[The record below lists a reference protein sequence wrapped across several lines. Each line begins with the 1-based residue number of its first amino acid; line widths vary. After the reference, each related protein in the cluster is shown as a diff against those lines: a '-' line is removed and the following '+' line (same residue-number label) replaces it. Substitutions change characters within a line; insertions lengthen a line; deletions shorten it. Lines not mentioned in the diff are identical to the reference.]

1 MKISGSAVL
10 HAPPEQ
16 VWQAINDPVVLA
28 RVIPGCDAL
37 NPLGESHFGMTV
49 TLGVAA
55 IKGSYT
61 GEVRL
66 SDLVEPSSLT
76 MRANGSGGPGT
87 VDTTVLVTLG
97 SPGDG
102 TTLLEYQADAVV
114 GGMVGG
120 VGQRV
125 LTGVAKKTA
134 GLFFSAID
142 DVLTGKKVLEPAAA
156 PASSPGVAAAGT
168 APAAVT
174 TGVTGAAPTAAA
186 GTSVVPAPAGR
197 RLDLLAAAAFGAVSM
212 AIGVLIGARAGRAR
226 NGR

>member
-10 HAPPEQ
+10 HAPAAQ
-16 VWQAINDPVVLA
+16 VWQAINSPEVLA

-37 NPLGESHFGMTV
+37 HPLGEGHFGMTV

-66 SDLVEPSSLT
+66 TDLVEPASLT

-87 VDTTVLVTLG
+87 VDTTVLVTLAE
-97 SPGDG
+97 PGDG
-102 TTLLEYQADAVV
+102 TTLLEYHADAAV

-142 DVLTGKKVLEPAAA
+142 DVLTGVKVVDTGASAARQDAPAAVATVPAAA
-156 PASSPGVAAAGT
+156 PGVAVT
-168 APAAVT
+168 AS
-174 TGVTGAAPTAAA
+174 APVLTAA
-186 GTSVVPAPAGR
+186 TR

-212 AIGVLIGARAGRAR
+212 AIGVLIGARAGRG
-226 NGR
+226 GR

>member
-10 HAPPEQ
+10 HAPPDQ
-16 VWQAINDPVVLA
+16 VWQAINSPEVLA
-28 RVIPGCDAL
+28 RVIPGCDVLHAL
-37 NPLGESHFGMTV
+37 GDGHFGMTV

-66 SDLVEPSSLT
+66 SDRVEPSSLT

-87 VDTTVLVTLG
+87 VDTTVLVTLA

-125 LTGVAKKTA
+125 LTSVAKKTA

-142 DVLTGKKVLEPAAA
+142 DVLTGKKSL
-156 PASSPGVAAAGT
+156 S
-168 APAAVT
+168 APAAEGVATSGIAPVT
-174 TGVTGAAPTAAA
+174 VMTGATGAVPAAVA
-186 GTSVVPAPAGR
+186 GTSVVPPLVGR

-212 AIGVLIGARAGRAR
+212 AIGVLIGVRAGR
-226 NGR
+226 GRDGR

>member
-10 HAPPEQ
+10 HAPPER
-16 VWQAINDPVVLA
+16 VWQAINSPDVLSA
-28 RVIPGCDAL
+28 VIPGCDAL
-37 NPLGESHFGMTV
+37 LPLGDGHFGMTV

-76 MRANGSGGPGT
+76 MRATGSGGPGT

-125 LTGVAKKTA
+125 LAAVAKKTA
-134 GLFFSAID
+134 GLFFAAID
-142 DVLTGKKVLEPAAA
+142 DVLTGNRVVAPGTGPAAPVSVAAPAVPAGTPVAAAA
-156 PASSPGVAAAGT
+156 P
-168 APAAVT
+168 
-174 TGVTGAAPTAAA
+174 
-186 GTSVVPAPAGR
+186 VPPAGGSAR

-212 AIGVLIGARAGRAR
+212 AIGVLIGARAGRPDAA
-226 NGR
+226 GRSGR

>member
-16 VWQAINDPVVLA
+16 VWQAINSPDVLSA
-28 RVIPGCDAL
+28 VIPGCDAL
-37 NPLGESHFGMTV
+37 RPLGDGHFGMTV

-66 SDLVEPSSLT
+66 SDLIEPSSLT

-125 LTGVAKKTA
+125 LTSVAKKTA
-134 GLFFSAID
+134 GLFFAAID
-142 DVLTGKKVLEPAAA
+142 DVLTGRKMLPPSAGAGAGADAQAGADAAA
-156 PASSPGVAAAGT
+156 PPVAAVAT
-168 APAAVT
+168 
-174 TGVTGAAPTAAA
+174 
-186 GTSVVPAPAGR
+186 PAPAVSGPTGGSGR

-212 AIGVLIGARAGRAR
+212 AIGVLIGARAGRSAS
-226 NGR
+226 GRGR

>member
-16 VWQAINDPVVLA
+16 VWQAINDPEVLA

-37 NPLGESHFGMTV
+37 NPLGEGHFGMTV

-66 SDLVEPSSLT
+66 LDLVQPTSLT
-76 MRANGSGGPGT
+76 MHASGSGGPGT
-87 VDTTVLVTLG
+87 VDTTVLVRLDG
-97 SPGDG
+97 PGDG
-102 TTLLEYQADAVV
+102 TTLLDYQADAVV

-125 LTGVAKKTA
+125 LTSVAKKTA

-142 DVLTGKKVLEPAAA
+142 DVLTGHKVLNAV
-156 PASSPGVAAAGT
+156 ASPEVVAAGT
-168 APAAVT
+168 GPVVDAAAAQVPS
-174 TGVTGAAPTAAA
+174 AAPVATPTA
-186 GTSVVPAPAGR
+186 AGR

-212 AIGVLIGARAGRAR
+212 AIGVLIGARAGRGSR
-226 NGR
+226 